1 MQPYRLGLIILLL
14 QMQKSMFRKA
24 ESLIWIYFATM
35 WKSQDLNPGTCG
47 SKAQGLSRGHSG
59 WEKCTCDSSF
69 KTEVVLEFNPY
80 HPTCWED
87 RPWSHSLE
95 FGVHCAK
102 SLLYGTHHMEPRIH
116 HSLWQAAW
124 PGNHPEGYIL
134 IRELA
139 AVFQSHY
146 WNFIF
151 YFIFS
156 KPACPSFFQP
166 VFSFPWCSGL
176 SR

>member
-1 MQPYRLGLIILLL
+1 MAPKLRAFHKATLEGRSLHATLPSKLRKEPWS
-14 QMQKSMFRKA
+14 QM
-24 ESLIWIYFATM
+24 
-35 WKSQDLNPGTCG
+35 
-47 SKAQGLSRGHSG
+47 
-59 WEKCTCDSSF
+59 
-69 KTEVVLEFNPY
+69 VLEFNPCQ
-80 HPTCWED
+80 PTCWED

-134 IRELA
+134 IRKLA

-146 WNFIF
+146 WNFTF

-156 KPACPSFFQP
+156 KPACPSFFFQP
-166 VFSFPWCSGL
+166 VFSFPWRSGL
-176 SR
+176 SQ